1 MLRLYTYAGY
11 LETLTVPTLRQPYL
25 GRGAVAPGESSK
37 PEAAPRGS
45 VLALLVSDAPCTY
58 EINKE
63 AAEFPRTADKDSP
76 PLDGQVLV
84 SFGPG
89 WTVSVWSPECEVKP
103 EPALAPDRMTFT
115 QTFVDAGGTK

>member
-25 GRGAVAPGESSK
+25 SRAAVKPGESSK
-37 PEAAPRGS
+37 PVDAARGTT
-45 VLALLVSDAPCTY
+45 LALLVSDGPCTY

-63 AAEFPRTADKDSP
+63 NAEFPRIADKDSP
-76 PLDGQVLV
+76 KLDGQALV

-89 WTVSVWSPECEVKP
+89 WTVSVWSPECEVKA
-103 EPALAPDRMTFT
+103 EPALAPDRMTEPAT
-115 QTFVDAGGTK
+115 